1 MIDVII
7 IEDNQNV
14 QKALSTLLKKAG
26 SYNLLAAYFDLQSA
40 RAEKN
45 KLKPALIILDLAL
58 PDSRGPEAIAV
69 LREMYPLARIA
80 IYTAYENES
89 DIIAC
94 VVAGANGYIM
104 KDTPYERL
112 LNELQVI
119 YQGGSTLTPRVAE
132 KLLKQLNTPK
142 MAETNLTGRE
152 LEVLNLISLGLKYED
167 IAEALGISAHTVR
180 HHIEKIYKKMNVNSR
195 GQAVAQAVRSG
206 IIMLK

>member
-7 IEDNQNV
+7 IEDNRNV
-14 QKALSTLLKKAG
+14 QEALGALLKKQG
-26 SYNLLAAYFDLQSA
+26 DFHPLAAYFDLQSA
-40 RAEKN
+40 RSEKN
-45 KLKPALIILDLAL
+45 KLSPALIILDLAL
-58 PDSRGPEAIAV
+58 PDSRGPESIAV

-80 IYTAYENES
+80 IYTAYENEA

-94 VVAGANGYIM
+94 VIAGANGYIM

-112 LNELQVI
+112 ISELLVI

-132 KLLKQLNTPK
+132 KLLKQLETPK
-142 MAETNLTGRE
+142 LAETTLTDRE

-167 IAEALGISAHTVR
+167 IAEELGISAHTVR

-195 GQAVAQAVRSG
+195 GQAVAQAVRAG
-206 IIMLK
+206 IIQLK

>member
-14 QKALSTLLKKAG
+14 QDALANLLKKTG
-26 SYNLLAAYFDLQSA
+26 EYKLLAAYFDLQSA

-45 KLKPALIILDLAL
+45 VFKPNLIILDLAL
-58 PDSRGPEAIAV
+58 PDSRGPETITV
-69 LREMYPLARIA
+69 LREMYPTARIA
-80 IYTAYENES
+80 MYTAYENES
-89 DIIAC
+89 EIIAC
-94 VVAGANGYIM
+94 VMAGANGYIM

-112 LNELQVI
+112 LSELQVI
-119 YQGGSTLTPRVAE
+119 CQGGSTLTPRVAE
-132 KLLKQLNTPK
+132 KLLKQLDTPK
-142 MAETNLTGRE
+142 QAETTLTGRE

-167 IAEALGISAHTVR
+167 IAEELGISAHTVR

-206 IIMLK
+206 IIRLE